1 MAKKEKTYN
10 IDESAFA
17 NTKIIDVDVN
27 REMRQS
33 FLDYSMSVIVSR
45 ALPDVRDG
53 LKPVHRRI
61 LYTMYEKGLAP
72 EKPYR
77 KCADTVGSVL
87 GSYHPH
93 GDASV
98 YDAMVRL
105 AQDFSMRYMLVDGHG
120 NFGSIDGDPPAAYR
134 YTESKMSKISTE
146 MLADIDKD
154 TVDFMPNFDDRLEE
168 PTVLPSRF
176 PNLLVNG
183 SNGIAVGMAT
193 NIPPHNLGEVID
205 AMCMLIDNP
214 DTEICELM
222 ECMPG
227 PDFPTGAM
235 IMGRSGIR
243 AAYMT
248 GRGKITVRARAEI
261 VEEKNG
267 RFKIIV
273 TELPYQVNK
282 ARLIE
287 HIAELVNEKRLEGIS
302 NIEDHSD
309 RNGMHIEIDV
319 KRDASAQVVLNQLYT
334 YTQLQSTFGVIMLA
348 IVNGEPKILNLKEM
362 LENYIDFQEEVIT
375 RRTAFDLKKAEER
388 MHILEGLKI
397 ALDNI
402 DEVIATIRAS
412 KDTPTAVNNLM
423 EKFALSEL
431 QSQAIVQ
438 MRLRQL
444 TGLER
449 EKIEDEIREL
459 GIKIADFKEILA
471 SKERRLQIV
480 KNEAI
485 EIRNKYSDDRRTE
498 ICSISGEVDIEDL
511 IPEEQCVVTYTRFG
525 YIKRQTTDTYKLQNR
540 GGRGVAGMTRRE
552 EDVATELM
560 ITSSHDYILFFSDK
574 GRVYRLKCYEIPEG
588 SRQSKGMNIA
598 NLLPITAEE
607 KITSMIRVPEFS
619 EDKYLIMVTRQ
630 GVIKR
635 ISLEA
640 YNTNRKG
647 GLIALE
653 LNEGDELAWVR
664 MTDGNDS
671 IIIATKKGFAIR
683 FMETDVRPMGR
694 LARGVRAIRLREG
707 DEVVGMSVAREG
719 GKVLTV
725 SETGYGRL
733 SEIDNYRLQSRG
745 GKGIINYHVAKYGD
759 VAAIKVVDLEDD
771 IILVSEDGII
781 IRILASSIRVCARPS
796 KGVTVMRIKEGN
808 KVVAAARAPHEEDA
822 VALEAE
828 EVDPEEEA
836 ADAVID
842 EVEEVIEPDDN
853 EEETAEAEE

>member
-1 MAKKEKTYN
+1 MANKENLAST
-10 IDESAFA
+10 ESFA

-61 LYTMYEKGLAP
+61 LYTMYEKGLYPDKA
-72 EKPYR
+72 YR
-77 KCADTVGSVL
+77 KCADTVGAVL

-120 NFGSIDGDPPAAYR
+120 NFGSVDGDPPAAYR
-134 YTESKMSKISTE
+134 YTESKMSKISME
-146 MLADIDKD
+146 MLRDIDKK
-154 TVDFMPNFDDRLEE
+154 TVDFTPNFDDRLEE

-183 SNGIAVGMAT
+183 SGGIAVGMAT

-205 AMCMLIDNP
+205 AMCMVIDNP
-214 DTEICELM
+214 DIEVPELM
-222 ECMPG
+222 EALPG
-227 PDFPTGAM
+227 PDFPTGGI

-248 GRGKITVRARAEI
+248 GRGKIIVRAKTEI

-287 HIAELVNEKRLEGIS
+287 NIADYVNSKKIEGIS

-319 KRDASAQVVLNQLYT
+319 KRDASAQVVLNQLFT

-348 IVNGEPKILNLKEM
+348 IVGGEPKILNLKEM
-362 LENYIDFQEEVIT
+362 LTNYIDFQEEVIT
-375 RRTAFDLKKAEER
+375 RRTAFDLNKAQER

-412 KDTPTAVNNLM
+412 KDTPSAVTNLM
-423 EKFALSEL
+423 EKFALTEI
-431 QSQAIVQ
+431 QANAIVQ

-459 GIKIADFKEILA
+459 TVKIEEYKEILA
-471 SKERRLQIV
+471 SREKRMQIIKE
-480 KNEAI
+480 EAL
-485 EIRNKYSDDRRTE
+485 EIRNKYADERRTE
-498 ICSISGEVDIEDL
+498 ICAISGEVDIEDL
-511 IPEEQCVVTYTRFG
+511 IPEEECVVTFTRFG

-540 GGRGVAGMTRRE
+540 GGRGVSGMSRRE
-552 EDVATELM
+552 EDVATELF
-560 ITSSHDYILFFSDK
+560 TSSSHDYILFFSDK

-588 SRQSKGMNIA
+588 SRQAKGMNIA
-598 NLLPITAEE
+598 NLLPITSDE
-607 KITSMIRVPEFS
+607 KITSMIRVPSMED
-619 EDKYLIMVTRQ
+619 DKYLIMVTKL

-635 ISLEA
+635 IELSA

-653 LNEGDELAWVR
+653 LGEGDELKFVH
-664 MTDGNDS
+664 MTTGDQKV
-671 IIIATKKGFAIR
+671 IIATRKGMAIR
-683 FMETDVRPMGR
+683 FREQDVRSMGR
-694 LARGVRAIRLREG
+694 QARGVRAIRLNEG
-707 DEVVGMSVAREG
+707 DEVVGMCVVEDDSL
-719 GKVLTV
+719 VLTV

-733 SEIDNYRLQSRG
+733 SYAENYRLTSRG
-745 GKGIINYHVAKYGD
+745 VKGVINYHTAKYGE
-759 VAAIKVVDLEDD
+759 VAAIRVVDPENDD
-771 IILVSEDGII
+771 VIMVSSDGVI
-781 IRILASSIRVCARPS
+781 IRILASSIRICARPS
-796 KGVTVMRIKEGN
+796 KGVTIMKVKDGN
-808 KVVAAARAPHEEDA
+808 KVVACANVPHDETEEA
-822 VALEAE
+822 TALEAE
-828 EVDPEEEA
+828 AIDPAEEA
-836 ADAVID
+836 EDLAEDTLED
-842 EVEEVIEPDDN
+842 TEENLE
-853 EEETAEAEE
+853 